1 MQDFTLINGN
11 CIDNLKELQGESVD
25 CVVTSPPYYGLR
37 DYGVSGQIGNEQS
50 HIDYINN
57 LLLVFTEIKRVLKNS
72 GTCFINLGDSFG
84 GSGSGTTS
92 KADTNKYLQHS
103 KQVYIL
109 PHGSSRLAK
118 LRVSKL
124 NKSLLMIPERFAI
137 AMIDMGWILRNQ
149 IIWHKPNQMPSSAK
163 DRFTVDFEKVFFFVK
178 NSKYFFNRQLEPYT
192 KPLDRWGGESLSPN
206 GVSEWDNGTG
216 QSTYRNRNFRPNP
229 NGRNKRCV
237 WSINTKPF
245 NGAHFATYPEAL
257 IEPIISSGCPIN
269 GVVLDPFMGSGTTGV
284 VALRQNKK
292 FIGIELNSDYVEI
305 ARKRLDIGA
314 SKINA

>member
-1 MQDFTLINGN
+1 MQDFTLINGD
-11 CIDNLKELQGESVD
+11 CIDKLKELQGESVD

-37 DYGVSGQIGNEQS
+37 DYGVNGQIGNEQS

-92 KADTNKYLQHS
+92 KADTNKYLQNS

-109 PHGSSRLAK
+109 PHNSSRLAK
-118 LRVSKL
+118 LRASKL

-178 NSKYFFNRQLEPYT
+178 NKSYFFKRQLDSYT
-192 KPLDRWGGESLSPN
+192 KPLDRWGGEKLKADGDSD
-206 GVSEWDNGTG
+206 WDNNTG
-216 QSTYRNRNFRPNP
+216 QSSYRSRNMRPDP

-245 NGAHFATYPEAL
+245 KGAHFATYPESL
-257 IEPIISSGCPIN
+257 IRPMIDAGCPVGGI
-269 GVVLDPFMGSGTTGV
+269 VLDPFMGAGTTGV
-284 VALRQNKK
+284 VALKQNKK
-292 FIGIELNSDYVEI
+292 FIGIELNNGYVDM
-305 ARKRLDIGA
+305 ARKRIEQVL
-314 SKINA
+314 